1 MSQNREPIGP
11 PPRRPSGGGVQN
23 LLKANRA
30 PASESQAPVTPVEAV
45 PSSKKEPVTFYMP
58 GADRQRAKAA
68 YKATNGEEMDASWTD
83 FVARAVMNEVLRRE
97 RVYNNGDPFPRISA
111 KLAPGRKLA
120 P

>member
-11 PPRRPSGGGVQN
+11 PPRRPSTGGVQN
-23 LLKANRA
+23 LLRANRTPA
-30 PASESQAPVTPVEAV
+30 PESQAPVTPVEAV
-45 PSSKKEPVTFYMP
+45 PSSKKEPVTFYMLS
-58 GADRQRAKAA
+58 ADRQRAKAA
-68 YKATNGEEMDASWTD
+68 YKATNGKEMDASWTE

-97 RVYNNGDPFPRISA
+97 RVYNNGDPFPRVSA

>member
-11 PPRRPSGGGVQN
+11 PPRRPSAGGVQN

-30 PASESQAPVTPVEAV
+30 PAPEGPAPVNPVEAV
-45 PSSKKEPVTFYMP
+45 PSSKKEAVTFYMR

-68 YKATNGEEMDASWTD
+68 YKATNGEEMDDSWSD
-83 FVARAVMNEVLRRE
+83 FVDRAVMNEVLRRE
-97 RVYNNGDPFPRISA
+97 RVHNNGEPFPTVSA